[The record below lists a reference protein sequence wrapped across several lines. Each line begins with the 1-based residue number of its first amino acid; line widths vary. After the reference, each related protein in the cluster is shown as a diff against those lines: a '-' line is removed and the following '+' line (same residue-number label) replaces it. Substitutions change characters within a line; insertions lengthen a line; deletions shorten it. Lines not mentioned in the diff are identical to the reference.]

1 MGFDYYEEE
10 EHSVPSSTC
19 VEAFAMIKKN
29 GVDVRGYKEDIMTVR
44 TVISPTAKSL
54 LRAYFASVNWPLKK
68 VLPKGGELLSSGLGV
83 IMRDH
88 GLVKTQVSHQLLNY
102 KKEMFDFQ
110 QSAIILSAS
119 SILELEQMI
128 CDGMLMT
135 TLELPCK
142 PHGRLSS
149 PPPLCQM
156 IALTR
161 GCTIWSVIIISKV
174 A

>member
-135 TLELPCK
+135 TPELPCK
-142 PHGRLSS
+142 PHEGDFLF
-149 PPPLCQM
+149 PPLFV
-156 IALTR
+156 R
-161 GCTIWSVIIISKV
+161 
-174 A
+174 